1 MPSLPT
7 LTVSDTQ
14 LARLVEAFTDAAGY
28 KSWLK
33 AALLDEVQRREARR
47 LDEEANSAKR
57 AALESLAAELPAPDP
72 VEP

>member
-1 MPSLPT
+1 MPNLPT

-14 LARLVEAFTDAAGY
+14 LARLVAAFTDAAGY
-28 KSWLK
+28 KAWLK

-47 LDEEANSAKR
+47 LDEEANSAKA

>member
-1 MPSLPT
+1 MPNLPT

-14 LARLVEAFTDAAGY
+14 LARLVAAFTDAAGY
-28 KSWLK
+28 KAWLK

-47 LDEEANSAKR
+47 LDEEHNAAKK
-57 AALESLAAELPAPDP
+57 AALVALAAELPAPDP